1 MSRWPCAGHPL
12 VLPPPYTGAV
22 AERDAESV
30 WVTVPIVLLL
40 AVVIAAVVKLAHD
53 DNAQDA
59 APSAR
64 PTTPAAVASATP
76 AERGTPEAA
85 GSTPPS
91 ATSTVCVDSDE
102 AVRLHVMTFNI
113 HSARAGDGSVHLST
127 ITDEIRRWRADV
139 VLLQEVDRGRAWTGR
154 VDMPATLAD
163 ALGTSWTFGANVRRS
178 ATNQYGTA
186 ILSRFPIKDSRNVPL
201 PAPPGTQQRGLLS
214 ATIDVKGTEVSVYNT
229 HLENTS
235 SAARL
240 QQMRVIAQV
249 LASDPRPMV
258 LGGDLNSRPG
268 SPVMDLA
275 TTQLTDTWPEVG
287 LGTGYTHSARNPR
300 SRIDYLLHDGGED
313 ADLVPVDAMV
323 LRSGISDHWAVRA
336 GYRLVTDSGE
346 ICVPLLGG
354 DDLP

>member
-1 MSRWPCAGHPL
+1 M
-12 VLPPPYTGAV
+12 

-53 DNAQDA
+53 DNARDA
-59 APSAR
+59 APGAGPSAR
-64 PTTPAAVASATP
+64 SSAPVAVQSATP
-76 AERGTPEAA
+76 ADRGTPGSA

-102 AVRLHVMTFNI
+102 ATRLHVMTFNI
-113 HSARAGDGSVHLST
+113 HSARAADGSVRLST
-127 ITDEIRRWRADV
+127 ITEEIRRWRADV
-139 VLLQEVDRGRAWTGR
+139 VLLQEVDRGRDWTGR
-154 VDMPATLAD
+154 VDMPATLAE

-186 ILSRFPIKDSRNVPL
+186 ILSRFPITDSRNVPL
-201 PAPPGTQQRGLLS
+201 PAPPGTQQRGLLG
-214 ATIDVKGTEVSVYNT
+214 ATIDVNGTEVSVYNT
-229 HLENTS
+229 HLEHTS

-240 QQMRVIAQV
+240 QQMRVITQV

-275 TTQLTDTWPEVG
+275 TRQLTDTWPEVG
-287 LGTGYTHSARNPR
+287 RGPGYTHSARNPR

-313 ADLVPVDAMV
+313 ADLVSVDAIV
-323 LRSGISDHWAVRA
+323 LRSGVSDHWAVRA
-336 GYRLVTDSGE
+336 GYRLVSDSGE

>member
-1 MSRWPCAGHPL
+1 M
-12 VLPPPYTGAV
+12 

-64 PTTPAAVASATP
+64 PSEPAAVQSATP
-76 AERGTPEAA
+76 ADRGTPDAE
-85 GSTPPS
+85 GSAPPK

-102 AVRLHVMTFNI
+102 SSRLHVMTFNI
-113 HSARAGDGSVHLST
+113 HSARDGDGSVHLAT
-127 ITDEIRRWRADV
+127 ITEEIRRWRADV

-154 VDMPATLAD
+154 VDMPAALAD
-163 ALGTSWTFGANVRRS
+163 ALGTSWAFGANVRRS
-178 ATNQYGTA
+178 PTNQYGTA
-186 ILSRFPIKDSRNVPL
+186 ILSRFPITESRNVPL
-201 PAPPGTQQRGLLS
+201 PAPPGTQQRGLLH
-214 ATIDVKGTEVSVYNT
+214 ATLDVGGTEVSVYNT
-229 HLENTS
+229 HLEHTS
-235 SAARL
+235 RTARL

-249 LASDPRPMV
+249 LASDSRPMV

-268 SPVMDLA
+268 SPVHVLA
-275 TTQLTDTWPEVG
+275 GRYLTDTWPEVG
-287 LGTGYTHSARNPR
+287 LGAGYTHSAANPR
-300 SRIDYLLHDGGED
+300 HRIDYLMHDGGEE

-323 LRSGISDHWAVRA
+323 LRSAISDHWAVRA
-336 GYRLVTDSGE
+336 GYRLVSDSGE
-346 ICVPLLGG
+346 VCVPLLGG